1 MTTAT
6 ATDPLVLGPL
16 LRYVDESS
24 ATIWVRTAD
33 PALVTVERAG
43 HVWSA
48 PTFAVHGSHFALV
61 VLDGLE
67 PGSDDA
73 YEVRLD
79 GTPVWPRE
87 DAAEPGSHAGADPR
101 TATRLRHLPH
111 DREPRRGGQ
120 PGPRGRCAALLRD
133 CPEGRPRRRTGPTC
147 SSSSATRSTRTPRRT
162 PSLEEFMAARRDL
175 SLPPGD
181 EIKDFV
187 EYAEP
192 VPARV
197 ERRRRAL
204 GAVDGALGDDV
215 RRPRHPRRLEHVVVV
230 AARDPPRRGGR
241 SASSPGSGPT
251 GCTST
256 SATSRR
262 PSLAD
267 GRCGAT

>member
-87 DAAEPGSHAGADPR
+87 GMPPSRVRTLDP
-101 TATRLRHLPH
+101 T
-111 DREPRRGGQ
+111 REPRLAFGTCRTTGSHDEDGNRAH
-120 PGPRGRCAALLRD
+120 GVDALRSFAIALRD
-133 CPEGRPRRRTGPTC
+133 DPATDWPDLLLLLGDQVYADTAPHPE
-147 SSSSATRSTRTPRRT
+147 
-162 PSLEEFMAARRDL
+162 LEEFMAARRDL
-175 SLPPGD
+175 SLS
-181 EIKDFV
+181 ETTS
-187 EYAEP
+187 E
-192 VPARV
+192 
-197 ERRRRAL
+197 
-204 GAVDGALGDDV
+204 AV
-215 RRPRHPRRLEHVVVV
+215 
-230 AARDPPRRGGR
+230 
-241 SASSPGSGPT
+241 
-251 GCTST
+251 
-256 SATSRR
+256 
-262 PSLAD
+262 
-267 GRCGAT
+267 